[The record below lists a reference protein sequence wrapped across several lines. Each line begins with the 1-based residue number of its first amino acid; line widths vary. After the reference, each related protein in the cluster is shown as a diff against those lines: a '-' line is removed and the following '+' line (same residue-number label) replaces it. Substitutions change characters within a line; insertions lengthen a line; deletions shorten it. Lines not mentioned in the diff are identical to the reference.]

1 MNETATIETIA
12 IADTYLPTRFPKRFR
27 SARMHINFEPG
38 PDRMSVDEFW
48 QFCADN
54 DKLRAELTKEGDVI
68 IMPPTG
74 FESGDI
80 NLEILI
86 QLGTWSKQDKTGI
99 ATDSNAGFILP
110 SGAVKASDGSWT
122 LKDRV
127 EQFSSEERKKFL
139 RLCPDFI
146 IELRSQSDIVKEL
159 LEKMDEWIE
168 NGVRLAWLIDP
179 YRKQVHIYR
188 PDRDPEI
195 LDDPKIVSGE
205 DVLSGF
211 ELDLTEIW

>member
-1 MNETATIETIA
+1 M
-12 IADTYLPTRFPKRFR
+12 
-27 SARMHINFEPG
+27 
-38 PDRMSVDEFW
+38 
-48 QFCADN
+48 
-54 DKLRAELTKEGDVI
+54 
-68 IMPPTG
+68 
-74 FESGDI
+74 
-80 NLEILI
+80 EILM
-86 QLGTWSKQDKTGI
+86 QLRIWAKQDETGI

-146 IELRSQSDIVKEL
+146 IELRSQSDVVKEL

-179 YRKQVHIYR
+179 YRKQIHIYR
-188 PDRDPEI
+188 PNHKPEI
-195 LDDPKIVSGE
+195 LDNPKSVSGE

-211 ELDLTEIW
+211 ELDLTEVW